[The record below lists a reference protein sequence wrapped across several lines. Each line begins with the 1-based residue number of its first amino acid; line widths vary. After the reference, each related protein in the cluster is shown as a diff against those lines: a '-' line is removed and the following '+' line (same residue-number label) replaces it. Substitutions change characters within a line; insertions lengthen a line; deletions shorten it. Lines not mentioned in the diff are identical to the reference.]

1 MSGDEWRWLTL
12 KTRGKSVA
20 SRRRW
25 NAQVAVVLL
34 YICILLP
41 CRDARP
47 PGGRRRVPQAPNK
60 RYAADALMRFPGLTI
75 GYDVPFVNSY
85 KAYSCTFR
93 DGPDRRRPRRES
105 AFAAL
110 PPSPRLCRT
119 SRRDKSGKARMGPGT
134 PTATNAKAEPRLG
147 YEGNQPRRH
156 EGTEGKKGSLNREIR
171 ERRELLD
178 RINSMDRME
187 NPTNAPGEGTRT
199 TGITGRTGA
208 GEFLTTDDTDQHG
221 WVGQRATE
229 SRENPFFR
237 AEAQRAQR
245 GGGNREPR
253 EIRECFDHGF
263 HGWTR
268 MGPSLG
274 LAMREINHGG
284 TEARRE
290 KMGF

>member
-156 EGTEGKKGSLNREIR
+156 RGTEGKNGILNHEIR
-171 ERRELLD
+171 ERCELLD
-178 RINSMDRME
+178 R
-187 NPTNAPGEGTRT
+187 
-199 TGITGRTGA
+199 ITGRTGA
-208 GEFLTTDDTDQHG
+208 GEF
-221 WVGQRATE
+221 
-229 SRENPFFR
+229 F
-237 AEAQRAQR
+237 
-245 GGGNREPR
+245 
-253 EIRECFDHGF
+253 
-263 HGWTR
+263 
-268 MGPSLG
+268 
-274 LAMREINHGG
+274 
-284 TEARRE
+284 
-290 KMGF
+290 